1 MKLPKLQ
8 KPGKYVGLYVVDFG
22 EHSGVGF
29 NAQEVA
35 EVAQRA
41 ESENFN
47 DSKVYNIH
55 RAMPDGTLELKGVRP
70 EIFQLEMGMFFYS
83 TDVETAERNFNELV
97 NLAARTAPPGRAKVH
112 LARYNEQKFAVA
124 LIYPAEYND
133 EFSSWLLDGDYKT
146 AGSAEGGTEAVQ
158 RYYNDRPDILQR
170 YQLFGQQAYTSRT
183 GDELLAAVKLAV
195 QR

>member
-8 KPGKYVGLYVVDFG
+8 NPKKYVGLYVVDFG

-29 NAQEVA
+29 TAQEVA
-35 EVAQRA
+35 ELA
-41 ESENFN
+41 ESEKFK
-47 DSKVYNIH
+47 DCKVYKIH
-55 RAMPDGTLELKGVRP
+55 RALPDGTIELKGVRP
-70 EIFQLEMGMFFYS
+70 ETFELEMGMFFYS
-83 TDVETAERNFNELV
+83 TDLETAERSFNELV
-97 NLAARTAPPGRAKVH
+97 NLASKTMPPGRAKLH

-158 RYYNDRPDILQR
+158 RYYNNRPDILQR
-170 YQLFGQQAYTSRT
+170 YQLFGQPAITSRT